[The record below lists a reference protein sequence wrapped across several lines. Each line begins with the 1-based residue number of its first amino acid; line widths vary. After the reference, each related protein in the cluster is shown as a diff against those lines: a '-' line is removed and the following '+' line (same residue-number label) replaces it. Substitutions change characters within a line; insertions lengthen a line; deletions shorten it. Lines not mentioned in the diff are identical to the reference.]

1 MAKAHKIHTAGDGY
15 ASAPKHI
22 QMNVR
27 TANATTARLKAMY
40 WFLFWTD
47 NCIVFNCPSGGTY
60 STRRRAR
67 WLRKLQKLKPSDFSS
82 CYQNVIPVCWS
93 NRTNE

>member
-27 TANATTARLKAMY
+27 TANATTARLKAM
-40 WFLFWTD
+40 
-47 NCIVFNCPSGGTY
+47 
-60 STRRRAR
+60 
-67 WLRKLQKLKPSDFSS
+67 
-82 CYQNVIPVCWS
+82 
-93 NRTNE
+93 